1 MSIFKT
7 IKTNPVRMFSRVAAC
22 GAHLAS
28 RSLFRIK
35 QPKKKTL
42 VPGLESH
49 KGDVVKNKCTP
60 NVINQCIQSTTVLQS
75 QCSE

>member
-35 QPKKKTL
+35 QPKKKKKN
-42 VPGLESH
+42 PGPRFRES
-49 KGDVVKNKCTP
+49 
-60 NVINQCIQSTTVLQS
+60 
-75 QCSE
+75 